1 MSSVCNTGSRHCSI
15 PRTIYDVGNQPR
27 QPFRE
32 SISNYSYSVTNY
44 SRHAY
49 TVLQSVRGDA
59 LMSDHTMP
67 EKSRSS
73 GPKWNL
79 AALFVVTEQ
88 SNGGL

>member
-1 MSSVCNTGSRHCSI
+1 METYTQFGRRLPPEMQASSGRKMTATHGRTG
-15 PRTIYDVGNQPR
+15 
-27 QPFRE
+27 
-32 SISNYSYSVTNY
+32 Y